1 MPIVTFRHTGGEE
14 IRTEV
19 PAGQTVLEVA
29 KQAGVAI
36 DAPCGGSGT
45 CGKCR
50 VKLISGSPEME
61 PNAHLS
67 REDYASGWRLACCT
81 RVTGDT
87 VVEVPESASAY
98 RTGIRTA
105 DLSDPAVRGAFEAVQ
120 RDLKAAG
127 VMEEPALLVRQIA
140 LEAPTLED
148 TMPDNERLERAL
160 MAELG
165 AERVI
170 LTLTA
175 LKKLAAKYMEH

>member
-14 IRTEV
+14 IRTEA
-19 PAGQTVLEVA
+19 PAGLTLLEAA

-50 VKLISGSPEME
+50 VRLLAGDPEME
-61 PNAHLS
+61 ANPHLS
-67 REDYASGWRLACCT
+67 REDFAAGWRLACCS

-87 VVEVPESASAY
+87 TVEVPETASAY

-105 DLSDPAVRGAFEAVQ
+105 DLSDPTVRGAFEAVQ

-127 VMEEPALLVRQIA
+127 VMEEPALLVREIA
-140 LEAPTLED
+140 MDPPTLED
-148 TMPDNERLERAL
+148 TMPDNERLERAV

-165 AERVI
+165 AERVT
-170 LTLTA
+170 LSLTA
-175 LKKLAAKYMEH
+175 LK